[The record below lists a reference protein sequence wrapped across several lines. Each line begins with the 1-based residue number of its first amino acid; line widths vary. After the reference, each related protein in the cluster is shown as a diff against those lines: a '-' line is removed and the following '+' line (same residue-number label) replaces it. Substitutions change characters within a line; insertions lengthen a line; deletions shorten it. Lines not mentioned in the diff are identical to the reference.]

1 MGASKTRSEIEKNKE
16 RLCDEIEMLGKIEIS
31 DQIAERLNAYRGAYK
46 ALCMIN
52 AEETSMEPY
61 TQNMRTAIDRPA
73 PTPQLDGDTEFERV
87 IMSIPPDRAHMVK
100 ITYIFN
106 RHLEGLKAVNA
117 RAYNNIM
124 EQLKELAKS

>member
-1 MGASKTRSEIEKNKE
+1 
-16 RLCDEIEMLGKIEIS
+16 
-31 DQIAERLNAYRGAYK
+31 
-46 ALCMIN
+46 
-52 AEETSMEPY
+52 MEPY
-61 TQNMRTAIDRPA
+61 TQNMRTAIDRPV

-87 IMSIPPDRAHMVK
+87 IMSIPLDRAHMVK

-124 EQLKELAKS
+124 EQLRELAKS